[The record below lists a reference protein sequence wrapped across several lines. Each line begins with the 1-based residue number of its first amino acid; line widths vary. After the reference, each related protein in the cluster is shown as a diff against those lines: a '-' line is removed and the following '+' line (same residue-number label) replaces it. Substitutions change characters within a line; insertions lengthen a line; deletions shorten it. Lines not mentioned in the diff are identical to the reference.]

1 MNQPEITARDVLL
14 RPWRHTDAAEV
25 VRAWSDPEILRWI
38 RYGALVPTL
47 ENVDQWVDW
56 NHDQWSFGLRAGF
69 AICAADGS
77 ADGGG
82 LVGSVMLRDFGRAA
96 AAGQLG
102 DSGEAG
108 YWIVPARR
116 GRGLAAQ
123 ALDALSRWAFTPA
136 DEGGLALRRIQLTH
150 SVANPASCRVAQ
162 KAGFRHEG
170 TMRES
175 FRYGDGAWHDEHL
188 HARLFSDP
196 AIPVNPLNPL
206 NPVA

>member
-1 MNQPEITARDVLL
+1 MNQPELTARDVLL

-25 VRAWSDPEILRWI
+25 VRAWADPEILRWI
-38 RYGALVPTL
+38 RYGALVPTRD
-47 ENVDQWVDW
+47 NVDQWVDW

-69 AICAADGS
+69 AICAADG
-77 ADGGG
+77 GG
-82 LVGSVMLRDFGRAA
+82 LAGSVMLRDFGRGA
-96 AAGQLG
+96 AAGQRE

-108 YWIVPARR
+108 YWIVPAQR

-123 ALDALSRWAFTPA
+123 ALDTLSRWAFTPV
-136 DEGGLALRRIQLTH
+136 DEGGLGLRRIQLTH
-150 SVANPASCRVAQ
+150 SVSNPASCRVAE
-162 KAGFRHEG
+162 KAGFLREG

-196 AIPVNPLNPL
+196 VNPR